1 MADSW
6 DRTNGCDG
14 DNSGNGLLTMHD
26 QKHDSTIKNIREA
39 GDNENRKRFDKNNLS
54 RNVG

>member
-1 MADSW
+1 
-6 DRTNGCDG
+6 
-14 DNSGNGLLTMHD
+14 MHD